1 MRNAVLVA
9 LCLIPFFVVPEV
21 RAPTTPQ
28 LDLALEMPP
37 FISLY
42 EQDPMTS
49 KLTVAKLLGPW
60 SGDAPTGLTQR
71 CREAWDTPIEQLSDL
86 MVATFLN
93 QDIAFEQMLIEA
105 KRRMDADERDDTE
118 YFDGQL
124 LEAMTRVPKP

>member
-1 MRNAVLVA
+1 
-9 LCLIPFFVVPEV
+9 
-21 RAPTTPQ
+21 
-28 LDLALEMPP
+28 
-37 FISLY
+37 
-42 EQDPMTS
+42 MTS

-93 QDIAFEQMLIEA
+93 QDVAFEHMLIEA
-105 KRRMDADERDDTE
+105 KRRIVADERDDTE

-124 LEAMTRVPKP
+124 LEAMKRVPKQ